1 MFLFYSNCTIIIH
14 DGQISTMMVE
24 HHPGLSVVFV
34 LLNLLPVWYLLY
46 FINHCLSLWTRS
58 FGHYVAHLFKLMS
71 CSSMCL
77 YVLSSVLCCPVRF
90 LHNNYVRFVFTSRCL
105 QKGPCFICFVFLFY
119 FSSSCVPYVASFSGL
134 SIFLNPLTFLLL
146 LRYTA
151 SDYPSWYLKTY
162 LITLLLLC
170 LSK

>member
-1 MFLFYSNCTIIIH
+1 MIFEIIEVLSHFKMFLFYSNCTIIIH

-90 LHNNYVRFVFTSRCL
+90 LHNNYVRSSLPPDVCIRAHVLFALCSYFIFLRLRCL
-105 QKGPCFICFVFLFY
+105 MLPVSLDCPFFWIL
-119 FSSSCVPYVASFSGL
+119 
-134 SIFLNPLTFLLL
+134 
-146 LRYTA
+146 
-151 SDYPSWYLKTY
+151 
-162 LITLLLLC
+162 
-170 LSK
+170 